1 MDEAVRIRLE
11 ALSEEKF
18 RDFSSSLVPGCG
30 DMMGVRVP
38 ALRAIAREAVRSGGW
53 RAMLASD
60 DDRWFEERVLRGML
74 IGLAPASP
82 EQRLAWVRD
91 FVPRIDNWAV
101 CDIFCAGLKFAA
113 ANRQTV
119 WPLLEECL
127 ASPQTYALRFAVV
140 MLLDHYL
147 CDEYIGAVLDRLAA
161 VRSEFPRMQVCVLTA
176 FRDFDYAQRAMHLGA
191 CRYLLKPSRMD
202 ELNEAVREM
211 IRRLDALPRANEQ
224 EAETPDGETGSTEAS
239 SFVVRAALSYMQA
252 HCTQKLSLGDVADN
266 VYVSQWH
273 LSKLINK
280 HTGQSFFDLLGS
292 MRIERAKK
300 LLADPSMRVHTVAEQ
315 TGFADVAHFSK
326 SFKKITG
333 QTPGEYRAGL
343 K

>member
-1 MDEAVRIRLE
+1 MYKVVLIDDEHIIVE
-11 ALSEEKF
+11 
-18 RDFSSSLVPGCG
+18 G
-30 DMMGVRVP
+30 
-38 ALRAIAREAVRSGGW
+38 LR
-53 RAMLASD
+53 
-60 DDRWFEERVLRGML
+60 RVLPWEEMGCCVVGTAPDGVTGLSL
-74 IGLAPASP
+74 IREKKPDILFTDIRMPNMDGL
-82 EQRLAWVRD
+82 
-91 FVPRIDNWAV
+91 
-101 CDIFCAGLKFAA
+101 
-113 ANRQTV
+113 T
-119 WPLLEECL
+119 
-127 ASPQTYALRFAVV
+127 
-140 MLLDHYL
+140 M
-147 CDEYIGAVLDRLAA
+147 LAA

-224 EAETPDGETGSTEAS
+224 EAETTDGETGSTEAS